1 MEYSIQALSRLSGVT
16 TRTLRWYDEIGLLK
30 PSRVAESGYRYYG
43 PAEVDRLQDIL
54 YYRALGVELARIKR
68 CLDDPSF
75 DRLAALRSHLTA
87 LEAERA
93 RLEGL
98 IRSVRQ
104 TIGAEERKEIM
115 DDKQKFEAFKQ
126 RVVDWH
132 QETYGAEA
140 RGRYGDAEVEEAQ
153 TAVLNLTPEQYQEW
167 TRLGGELQ
175 TALERAVASG
185 ASPEGEDGRAAAAL
199 HRRWLTL
206 TGNQYDPAK
215 HRGLAEL
222 YVSDP
227 RFTAYYDRAV
237 PGCSRFLRDAGA
249 RRPDPPVPRG
259 VLPSP
264 HRHRC
269 PYPPARARPAAPA
282 QAGSVPGRRE
292 VERGPCRPTLAV
304 RERLENQACPPSG
317 CLLSAL

>member
-140 RGRYGDAEVEEAQ
+140 RGRYGDAEVDEADE
-153 TAVLNLTPEQYQEW
+153 TGDLSEVARSPRWGLVMEW
-167 TRLGGELQ
+167 RGMRAPM
-175 TALERAVASG
+175 ALPADGLSI
-185 ASPEGEDGRAAAAL
+185 GRASDNDVVLKDAAVS
-199 HRRWLTL
+199 RRHVVVEPDDGVVLV
-206 TGNQYDPAK
+206 
-215 HRGLAEL
+215 H
-222 YVSDP
+222 
-227 RFTAYYDRAV
+227 
-237 PGCSRFLRDAGA
+237 DAGA
-249 RRPDPPVPRG
+249 THPATLDGEEVVDCVPW
-259 VLPSP
+259 LP
-264 HRHRC
+264 
-269 PYPPARARPAAPA
+269 
-282 QAGSVPGRRE
+282 GSVLEICGARFSLELLDLRR
-292 VERGPCRPTLAV
+292 
-304 RERLENQACPPSG
+304 
-317 CLLSAL
+317 